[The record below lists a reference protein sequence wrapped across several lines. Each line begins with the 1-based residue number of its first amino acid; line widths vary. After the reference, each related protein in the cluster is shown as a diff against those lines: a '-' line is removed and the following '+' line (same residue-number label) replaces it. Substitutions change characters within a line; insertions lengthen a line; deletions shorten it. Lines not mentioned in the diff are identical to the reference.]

1 MQLEVSGLVRSF
13 GRARVLRGVDA
24 LFEPGVVYA
33 VVGPNGCGKTTL
45 LRVLA
50 GLSGFER
57 GEIGYGPHRV
67 GPNGSAPWK
76 VRRRIG
82 LLGHGSF
89 CYADLTGR
97 ENLEL
102 YASLWEVAPA
112 RVGEALERFGL
123 RGAADRPVD
132 TYSRGMVQRTALAR
146 LWLQEP
152 RFLLFDEP
160 LTGLDKD
167 MRAHVCDDLRAAAG
181 AGAVVIVVSHD
192 HLTMSDLGARVL
204 RLHRGRLEAASEEQ
218 A

>member
-1 MQLEVSGLVRSF
+1 MQLEVRGLVRSF
-13 GRARVLRGVDA
+13 GPARVLRGVDA
-24 LFEPGVVYA
+24 LFEPGTLHA

-57 GEIGYGPHRV
+57 GEIRYGAHHV
-67 GPNGSAPWK
+67 GPAGSTPWE

-102 YASLWEVAPA
+102 YASLWETELA

-123 RGAADRPVD
+123 EEAADRPLD

-152 RFLLFDEP
+152 RFWLFDEP
-160 LTGLDKD
+160 MTGLDEG
-167 MRAHVCDDLRAAAG
+167 MRVHLNEGHCAFAILELMRPLLQGGLSWRAA
-181 AGAVVIVVSHD
+181 
-192 HLTMSDLGARVL
+192 LARAKSSPQV
-204 RLHRGRLEAASEEQ
+204 RWP
-218 A
+218 